1 MGSPCIDLDMN
12 LMSSPV
18 PPERDCGNGGN
29 KVDGFP
35 APSAAPEDRPS
46 NGSRTPN
53 DRATL
58 DDVNGGD
65 RSRPSRANSNF
76 ARGSTEGGEASNNAE
91 RMIVDGKTTLH
102 NDAMTVM
109 VESWREELYTMNV
122 KNSIRIRRGGVTG
135 SSTIVKK
142 DGTECWT
149 SCFF

>member
-1 MGSPCIDLDMN
+1 MASPCIDLDMN

-29 KVDGFP
+29 KVNDFP

-46 NGSRTPN
+46 NGGRAPN

-76 ARGSTEGGEASNNAE
+76 ALGSTEGGEASNDAE

-102 NDAMTVM
+102 YDAMTAM

-122 KNSIRIRRGGVTG
+122 KNSILLDDLVILGA
-135 SSTIVKK
+135 
-142 DGTECWT
+142 DL
-149 SCFF
+149 

>member
-46 NGSRTPN
+46 NGGLTPN

-58 DDVNGGD
+58 DDVNGCD
-65 RSRPSRANSNF
+65 LSRPSHANSNF
-76 ARGSTEGGEASNNAE
+76 ALGSTEGGGGLQRCRAHD
-91 RMIVDGKTTLH
+91 RGWQDYLTLRRDDCDGGIVAGGAVHD
-102 NDAMTVM
+102 
-109 VESWREELYTMNV
+109 ECEEFDPD
-122 KNSIRIRRGGVTG
+122 S
-135 SSTIVKK
+135 
-142 DGTECWT
+142 
-149 SCFF
+149 